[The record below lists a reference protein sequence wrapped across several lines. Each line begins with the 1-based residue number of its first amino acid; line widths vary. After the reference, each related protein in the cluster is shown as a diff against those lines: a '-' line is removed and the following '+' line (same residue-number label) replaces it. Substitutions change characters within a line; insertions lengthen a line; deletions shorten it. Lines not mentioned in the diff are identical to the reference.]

1 MRAEP
6 GTTSVIKDDGAGCE
20 IHSFDREGR
29 DRLIEV
35 KITLGPGRKPFFITR
50 NERSL
55 AAERPEAFRLYR
67 LYAFSGRP
75 SLFRLKP
82 PLEQHVAMEAET
94 FRASFG

>member
-1 MRAEP
+1 MEGNDAP
-6 GTTSVIKDDGAGCE
+6 VTSFKVKTTQ
-20 IHSFDREGR
+20 
-29 DRLIEV
+29 
-35 KITLGPGRKPFFITR
+35 GPGRTPFFITR

-55 AAERPEAFRLYR
+55 ADERPEAFRLYR
-67 LYAFSGRP
+67 LYEFSELP